1 MLARAVG
8 IDVGGT
14 FIDYAY
20 FDEQTGSL
28 VIEKQPSSPDRL
40 VDELLAGLARL
51 PIETALLDRI
61 FHGTT
66 AGINA
71 VVQERGAR
79 VGLITTKG
87 FRDVLALGRGNRPEV
102 YNALYRPP
110 EPIVPRYLRR
120 EVTERLARDGS
131 ELVPLDLHEL
141 DREADDLVRH
151 GVEAIAICFLHS
163 YADPSHERTAA
174 ARIRERHP
182 GIAVTSSHEVATEWR
197 EFERTSTAV
206 LNAYIQPLLRG
217 YLGRLSAGLEAQ
229 GFKGSLALMQ
239 SNGGVISAEGAA
251 IRPIRTL
258 ESGPAGGVIAAQA
271 LAAELGYP
279 NVICADV
286 GGTTYDVAL
295 IESGAIL
302 ETTETKVGG
311 RPIIGPIIDI
321 MSIGAGGGSIA
332 WIDEVGAVRVGPRS
346 AGATPGPACFG
357 FGGTEPTVT
366 DCHLMLGRLDPDNF
380 LGARMKLDAAAAS
393 RAVRIG
399 IADHKGL
406 TVEEAANGIL
416 AIAETNM
423 VYAIRALTVE
433 RGLDP
438 RDFVMFSY
446 GGGGG
451 LFAAFVAQEL
461 DIATVVVPRA
471 PANFSAV
478 GILMSDYRS
487 DTALTRVRPFTAA
500 TAAEVALDLADLAAQ
515 TQSELRTFG
524 FDGRDIELLYR
535 LDMRYRGQDDTITVP
550 LETGWVAD
558 PPTLHVEAGPRFV
571 TMHRQLFDYG
581 DDNGAL
587 EVVTSRCRGI
597 GRVSR
602 PRWEDWTV
610 TVPAAPR
617 TTRPV
622 YFGAIG
628 SYTDTPV
635 FDRDV
640 LARGQRIVG
649 PAIVEEWTT
658 TIVVPHGWDAAV
670 DRIGNLVL
678 DWQAA

>member
-1 MLARAVG
+1 
-8 IDVGGT
+8 
-14 FIDYAY
+14 
-20 FDEQTGSL
+20 
-28 VIEKQPSSPDRL
+28 VI
-40 VDELLAGLARL
+40 
-51 PIETALLDRI
+51 
-61 FHGTT
+61 
-66 AGINA
+66 
-71 VVQERGAR
+71 
-79 VGLITTKG
+79 
-87 FRDVLALGRGNRPEV
+87 
-102 YNALYRPP
+102 
-110 EPIVPRYLRR
+110 
-120 EVTERLARDGS
+120 
-131 ELVPLDLHEL
+131 
-141 DREADDLVRH
+141 DLV
-151 GVEAIAICFLHS
+151 
-163 YADPSHERTAA
+163 
-174 ARIRERHP
+174 
-182 GIAVTSSHEVATEWR
+182 EV
-197 EFERTSTAV
+197 
-206 LNAYIQPLLRG
+206 
-217 YLGRLSAGLEAQ
+217 
-229 GFKGSLALMQ
+229 
-239 SNGGVISAEGAA
+239 
-251 IRPIRTL
+251 
-258 ESGPAGGVIAAQA
+258 
-271 LAAELGYP
+271 
-279 NVICADV
+279 
-286 GGTTYDVAL
+286 
-295 IESGAIL
+295 
-302 ETTETKVGG
+302 
-311 RPIIGPIIDI
+311 
-321 MSIGAGGGSIA
+321 GAGGGSEA
-332 WIDEVGAVRVGPRS
+332 WIDAGGALRVGPRS

-500 TAAEVALDLADLAAQ
+500 TAAEVALDLAGLAAQ

-558 PPTLHVEAGPRFV
+558 PQTLHIEAGPRFV
-571 TMHRQLFDYG
+571 AMHRQLFGYS

-602 PRWEDWTV
+602 PRWEDWTM
-610 TVPAAPR
+610 TIPASPR
-617 TTRPV
+617 TMRRV
-622 YFGAIG
+622 YFGSIG

-635 FDRDV
+635 FDREV
-640 LARGQRIVG
+640 LACGQRIVG

-658 TIVVPHGWDAAV
+658 TIVVPHGWAAAV

-678 DWQAA
+678 DWRAA

>member
-1 MLARAVG
+1 
-8 IDVGGT
+8 
-14 FIDYAY
+14 
-20 FDEQTGSL
+20 
-28 VIEKQPSSPDRL
+28 
-40 VDELLAGLARL
+40 
-51 PIETALLDRI
+51 
-61 FHGTT
+61 
-66 AGINA
+66 
-71 VVQERGAR
+71 
-79 VGLITTKG
+79 
-87 FRDVLALGRGNRPEV
+87 
-102 YNALYRPP
+102 
-110 EPIVPRYLRR
+110 
-120 EVTERLARDGS
+120 
-131 ELVPLDLHEL
+131 
-141 DREADDLVRH
+141 
-151 GVEAIAICFLHS
+151 
-163 YADPSHERTAA
+163 
-174 ARIRERHP
+174 
-182 GIAVTSSHEVATEWR
+182 
-197 EFERTSTAV
+197 
-206 LNAYIQPLLRG
+206 
-217 YLGRLSAGLEAQ
+217 
-229 GFKGSLALMQ
+229 MQ

-295 IESGAIL
+295 IELGAIL

-357 FGGTEPTVT
+357 LGGTEPTVT
-366 DCHLMLGRLDPDNF
+366 DCHLVLGRLDPDNF
-380 LGARMKLDAAAAS
+380 LGARMKLDAAAAA

-399 IADHKGL
+399 IADPKGL
-406 TVEEAANGIL
+406 TLEEAANGIL

-487 DTALTRVRPFTAA
+487 DAALTRVHPFTAA

-515 TQSELRTFG
+515 TQSELRMFG

-558 PPTLHVEAGPRFV
+558 PPTLHVEAGRRFV
-571 TMHRQLFDYG
+571 AMHRQLFGYG
-581 DDNGAL
+581 DDHAAL

-628 SYTDTPV
+628 SDTDTPV

-658 TIVVPHGWDAAV
+658 TIVVPQGWDAAV
-670 DRIGNLVL
+670 DQIGNLVL
-678 DWQAA
+678 HWRDA